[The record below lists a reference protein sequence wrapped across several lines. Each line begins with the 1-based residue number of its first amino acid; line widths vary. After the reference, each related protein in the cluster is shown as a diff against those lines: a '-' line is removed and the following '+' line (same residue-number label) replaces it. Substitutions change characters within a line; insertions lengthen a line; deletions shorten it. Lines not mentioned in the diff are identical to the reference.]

1 MKNINEGIFSTR
13 HNKIERV
20 DNLNKIRKRLYSEYE
35 WYHDIKIN
43 LFEIIDDIS
52 LKIFGRAN
60 YDSKD
65 SPLALDN
72 SEILKFEIVDKFSEF
87 RNSIQNVLIEY
98 PKE

>member
-1 MKNINEGIFSTR
+1 MKIINEGFFSTR

-20 DNLNKIRKRLYSEYE
+20 ENLNKIRKRLYSENE
-35 WYHDIKIN
+35 WYHDININ

-52 LKIFGRAN
+52 SKIIGRAN
-60 YDSKD
+60 YDIKD

-87 RNSIQNVLIEY
+87 RNSTQNVLLEY
-98 PKE
+98 PKD